1 MRVPRTASRQ
11 AAESSS
17 GSPSLRAKSFAVPA
31 GTTASGNPAWPA
43 AAATGAMLPSP
54 PATTTRSAPD
64 STAAATSSMPNRLTS
79 APNDASRSA
88 HSAGSLAPE
97 RSFATSA
104 TRVTTR
110 ADPAC
115 VFLDAFDPA
124 MLLAPM
130 GAQARVFVTR
140 KLPGDALD
148 RLRAE
153 HDVEVWPE
161 RLPPPR
167 EELMA
172 RAPEVEGLL
181 SLLTDPVD
189 AELIQAAP
197 RLRAISNYA
206 VGVDNVD
213 VEAAAAR
220 GIPVGNTPDVL
231 TESTADLAL
240 ALMLGIARRLA
251 EGEAFVKAGE
261 WATWEPDLML
271 GRDLH
276 GATVGIVGHGR
287 IGQAVGRRLEGF
299 GCEVLTNTRT
309 GGVSLEELLER
320 ADFVTL
326 HCPLTP
332 DTRGLI
338 DAGALRRM
346 KPTAYLVNTARG
358 PVVDTEALA
367 AALAAGEL
375 AGAALDVTDPEPL
388 PGDHPLL
395 AAPNLLVVPHIA
407 SATHATRGRMADIAV
422 DNLLA
427 GLAGEPMPHS
437 VTPRAP

>member
-1 MRVPRTASRQ
+1 
-11 AAESSS
+11 
-17 GSPSLRAKSFAVPA
+17 
-31 GTTASGNPAWPA
+31 
-43 AAATGAMLPSP
+43 
-54 PATTTRSAPD
+54 
-64 STAAATSSMPNRLTS
+64 
-79 APNDASRSA
+79 
-88 HSAGSLAPE
+88 
-97 RSFATSA
+97 
-104 TRVTTR
+104 
-110 ADPAC
+110 
-115 VFLDAFDPA
+115 

-130 GAQARVFVTR
+130 SAQQRVLVTR
-140 KLPGDALD
+140 RLPGGALD
-148 RLRAE
+148 RVTAE
-153 HDVEVWPE
+153 HDVEIWPG

-167 EELMA
+167 AELLS
-172 RAPEVEGLL
+172 RAPQLEGLL

-189 AELIQAAP
+189 AEFIEAAP
-197 RLRAISNYA
+197 SLRAISNYA

-213 VEAAAAR
+213 VVAATAR

-261 WATWEPDLML
+261 WATWEPGLML

-276 GATVGIVGHGR
+276 GATVGIVGYGR

-299 GCEVLTNTRT
+299 GCELLTTSRSA
-309 GGVSLEELLER
+309 GVPLEALLER
-320 ADFVTL
+320 SDFVTL

-332 DTRGLI
+332 QTRGLI
-338 DAGALRRM
+338 GADALRRM

-358 PVVDTEALA
+358 PVVDTDALA
-367 AALAAGEL
+367 SALRAGEI

-395 AAPNLLVVPHIA
+395 GAPNLLVVPHIA
-407 SATHATRGRMADIAV
+407 SATHDTRGKMADMAV

-437 VTPRAP
+437 VNAEALAARATPQAP